1 MSVVICDSSSGAS
14 AYPPPEVLLGAWTGS
29 AAFVYCRDL
38 AGRICAANEAFARK
52 FGRPIEQLI
61 SKPVAGFAHLEDG
74 KSFARA
80 DAALQ
85 LRPHTTAHEQ
95 RWLTP
100 QGWRWIDWEESAVFN
115 VEGGIIAVRAV
126 GHDITRRRLAEE
138 QFHKLSSAV
147 EQSPIAIAITDAE
160 GRVQYVNAKFTATTG
175 LTLET
180 ILDREIDV
188 LREGHSS
195 EASYEELRTRVR
207 AGQEWRGEISR
218 QSPQGGIVWES
229 MQVCCLRNAAGEIAN
244 L

>member
-52 FGRPIEQLI
+52 FGRPIDQLTG
-61 SKPVAGFAHLEDG
+61 KLVTGFAHLEDG

-85 LRPHTTAHEQ
+85 LRPHTTTHEQ

-138 QFHKLSSAV
+138 QFHKLSNAI
-147 EQSPIAIAITDAE
+147 EQSPIATAITDAE
-160 GRVQYVNAKFTATTG
+160 GQVQYVNGKFTATTG

-180 ILDREIDV
+180 ILDRELDV
-188 LREGHSS
+188 LREGHPT
-195 EASYEELRTRVR
+195 EGAYQEFRARLRS
-207 AGQEWRGEISR
+207 GQDWRGEISR
-218 QSPQGGIVWES
+218 QNPTGRIVWES
-229 MQVCCLRNAAGEIAN
+229 
-244 L
+244 